1 MCCSRSHI
9 QSKAFQTK
17 REILPFAL
25 LWILGIHL
33 KSVTNSLKWKRNIK
47 TIFLLFFFPKP
58 VSRHVLNKKWS
69 ITMPNNSHSKN
80 DYKTGFI
87 IIIITIKHISRWF
100 FFFVFFFLR
109 ISHLSSLLIFCSFPF
124 YRNVEKAQIFARGT
138 RSVQALNLKENKSR
152 NLIHLITIIIWYVV
166 L

>member
-100 FFFVFFFLR
+100 FFFVCFFENFTLIIVINFLLLSFLSKR
-109 ISHLSSLLIFCSFPF
+109 WKSSNIRPWNKISSSF
-124 YRNVEKAQIFARGT
+124 
-138 RSVQALNLKENKSR
+138 KS
-152 NLIHLITIIIWYVV
+152 
-166 L
+166 